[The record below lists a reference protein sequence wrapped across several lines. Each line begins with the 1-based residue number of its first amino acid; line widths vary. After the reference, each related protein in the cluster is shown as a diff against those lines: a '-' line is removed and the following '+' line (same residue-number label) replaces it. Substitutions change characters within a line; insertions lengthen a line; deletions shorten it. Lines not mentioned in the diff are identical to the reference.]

1 VKHTLAAGLK
11 GMALLSQMRARADDV
26 DDDDEGEWGR

>member
-1 VKHTLAAGLK
+1 
-11 GMALLSQMRARADDV
+11 MALLSQMRARANDV